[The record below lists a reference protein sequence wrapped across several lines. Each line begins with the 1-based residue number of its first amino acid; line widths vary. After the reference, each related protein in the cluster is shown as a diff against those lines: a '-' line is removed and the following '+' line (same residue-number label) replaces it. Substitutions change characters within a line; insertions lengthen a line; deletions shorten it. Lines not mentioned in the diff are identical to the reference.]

1 MPSEGAARSGPRK
14 TIAVRGARVHNLKN
28 VSLEIPR
35 DSLVVVTGLSGSG
48 KSSLA
53 FDTIYAEGQRR
64 YMESLS
70 SYAKRFV
77 AQVAKPDV
85 DFVFG
90 LSPVI
95 SIEQKTVGANP
106 RSTVG
111 TMTDIASYLNLL
123 YATIAEARCPRTGE
137 SVPSRSS
144 SQILEGIL
152 SLPEGTEIELRA
164 PAFRVYGEE
173 LDFVFTEL
181 RKKGCRRLIVDGK
194 PVDISEQIA
203 LDESRVRNM
212 DAIVDRFV
220 VSRKH
225 EKAIKAGIA
234 GALLVGDGL
243 MQVHVILPKG
253 TGVHTRPLWA
263 DRFYGALCS
272 RTHHFIYGEIGPS
285 YFVFN
290 DPESACRTC
299 GGLGVDKLIHPEL
312 LIPDPQ
318 RSIRNGCFVQEAF
331 KYNPETWDGQL
342 MYSLGLAMGF
352 SLDTPWEKLPETAR
366 KAILYGTGPKKIT
379 VVTPPD
385 AKEKREDRD
394 GKQVGFGGI
403 APRIERS
410 YRAYRQRG
418 EANSY
423 MEDWLDRVMVERTC
437 PDCNGSRLRSTRMLF
452 TIAGKNIHEIG
463 QLNFDELLAFLRTVK
478 PSGRGADAGRHVLNE
493 IRGRVELLLGIGLD
507 YLNFNRRSGTLSG
520 GESQRIRLSTQIGSG
535 LMGMLYVLDEPSI
548 GLHPKDNMKMI
559 ATIESLRDIGNTV
572 IVVEHDEAT
581 IRAADH
587 VVEMGPG
594 PGIHGGTV
602 VVQGKLRDVLAS
614 KESPTGQFLS
624 GKRTIGR
631 PSNPR
636 KGNGSALVVRGA
648 SENNLKSIDVKFP
661 LGMLVA
667 VTGASGSGKSTLVN
681 DILYKALWKKLV
693 DTRTLPG
700 KHSGVDG
707 LNEVQRVVNIDQT
720 PIGRNSRSNPATYI
734 GFYDAIRDLFT
745 EAPLSVERDYK
756 PGRFSFNVKG
766 GRCEECQGEGV
777 ITTQLYFMPDVEVTC
792 GACKGARF
800 NSETLEVTLRGKTID
815 DILNMSIEE
824 GLTFFA
830 SEPAIGKK
838 IEVLNDLGLGYLTL
852 GQSATTLSGGE
863 AQRVKIAAELSKL
876 QRGKHTV
883 YILDEPT
890 TGLHLADVERLLDSL
905 NRLVDAGH
913 TVLLIEHHLD
923 VIKTADH
930 IIDLGPEGG
939 HAGGEVL
946 VTGSPEDVAA
956 CARSYTGRF
965 LKEVLKRTPV
975 FERLHREPEKIPEP
989 PRRKP
994 DTRPKKEPV
1003 RAAAPAPVV
1012 QRARP
1017 AARTASSVPPQTFKG
1032 AITLAG
1038 TRAIITLPFDPN
1050 KVWGQRARHH
1060 ASGTIDGH
1068 PYRGLLEPA
1077 GVGFF
1082 LALGPAW
1089 RRQNE
1094 LDAGVTVEVV
1104 LSPDG
1109 LQVADLS
1116 ADVSQALES
1125 EPAARSRF
1133 ESFPTGQRR
1142 NIIRWIESAKRPETR
1157 ASRIKRAIRFLKN
1170 SPAR

>member
-1 MPSEGAARSGPRK
+1 MPSDATVRSGPRT

-123 YATIAEARCPRTGE
+123 YATIAEPHCPRTGE
-137 SVPSRSS
+137 LAPGRSS

-152 SLPEGTEIELRA
+152 SIPEGAEIELRA
-164 PAFRVYGEE
+164 PVFKVYGEE

-194 PVDISEQIA
+194 PLDISEEVA

-212 DAIVDRFV
+212 DAVVDRFV

-234 GALLVGDGL
+234 SALLVGDGL
-243 MQVHVILPKG
+243 MQVQIVKG
-253 TGVHTRPLWA
+253 ASKAEA
-263 DRFYGALCS
+263 DRFYASLCS
-272 RTHHFIYGEIGPS
+272 RTHHLIYGDIGPS

-299 GGLGVDKLIHPEL
+299 GGLGVDKLTHPEL
-312 LIPDPQ
+312 LVPDPQ
-318 RSIRNGCFVQEAF
+318 RSIRNGCFVHEAF
-331 KYNPETWDGQL
+331 KYNPDTWDGQM

-352 SLDTPWEKLPETAR
+352 DLDTPWEKLSKAAR
-366 KAILYGTGPKKIT
+366 NAILYGTDQKKIT
-379 VVTPPD
+379 IVTPPD
-385 AKEKREDRD
+385 AKEKRDDRD
-394 GKQVGFGGI
+394 GKEVGFGGI
-403 APRIERS
+403 ARRIERS
-410 YRAYRQRG
+410 YRWYRQRG
-418 EANSY
+418 EANSR
-423 MEDWLDRVMVERTC
+423 MEDWLDKVMVERTC
-437 PDCNGSRLRSTRMLF
+437 PDCNGSRLRATRLLF
-452 TIAGKNIHEIG
+452 TISGKSIYDVG

-478 PSGRGADAGRHVLNE
+478 PAGRGADAGRHILNE

-548 GLHPKDNMKMI
+548 GLHPKDNVKMI
-559 ATIESLRDIGNTV
+559 ATLESLRDIGNTV

-587 VVEMGPG
+587 IVEMGPG
-594 PGIHGGTV
+594 PGIHGGRV
-602 VVQGKLRDVLAS
+602 VVQGKLRDVLAA

-624 GKRTIGR
+624 GRRTIGR
-631 PSNPR
+631 PSNR
-636 KGNGSALVVRGA
+636 RTGNGVALIVRGA
-648 SENNLKSIDVKFP
+648 SENNLKLIDVKFP

-667 VTGASGSGKSTLVN
+667 ITGASGSGKSTLVN
-681 DILYKALWKKLV
+681 EILYKALWKKLV

-700 KHSGVDG
+700 KHDQVDG
-707 LNEVQRVVNIDQT
+707 MDYVHRVVNIDQT

-745 EAPLSVERDYK
+745 QAPLSLERDYK

-815 DILNMSIEE
+815 DVLNMPVEE
-824 GLTFFA
+824 GMSFFA
-830 SEPAIGKK
+830 ADPVIGKK

-863 AQRVKIAAELSKL
+863 AQRVKIASELSKL

-890 TGLHLADVERLLDSL
+890 TGLHLADVERLLESL

-913 TVLLIEHHLD
+913 SVLLIEHHLD
-923 VIKTADH
+923 VIKTADYV
-930 IIDLGPEGG
+930 IDLGPEGG
-939 HAGGEVL
+939 HAGGEVV
-946 VTGSPEDVAA
+946 VTGAPEDVAA
-956 CARSYTGRF
+956 CTKSHTGRF
-965 LKEVLKRTPV
+965 LKEVLRRTPIV
-975 FERLHREPEKIPEP
+975 ARQERRLEAPLDAPKTVVPK
-989 PRRKP
+989 KP
-994 DTRPKKEPV
+994 SVRPKKERGKATASKPAANPV
-1003 RAAAPAPVV
+1003 RAA
-1012 QRARP
+1012 
-1017 AARTASSVPPQTFKG
+1017 SPPPSTPSQTFK
-1032 AITLAG
+1032 AVITLSG

-1050 KVWGQRARHH
+1050 KVWGDRTRHY

-1068 PYRGLLEPA
+1068 RFRSMVETA
-1077 GVGFF
+1077 GERFF
-1082 LALGPAW
+1082 ISLGRAW
-1089 RRQNE
+1089 RRDNE
-1094 LDAGVTVEVV
+1094 LDAGAKVEVV
-1104 LSPDG
+1104 LYPDG
-1109 LQVADLS
+1109 LQVGDLS
-1116 ADVSQALES
+1116 PDVIQAMDA
-1125 EPAARSRF
+1125 EPNARTRF
-1133 ESFPTGQRR
+1133 ESLTSGYRK
-1142 NIIRWIESAKRPETR
+1142 NMIRWIESAKRPETR
-1157 ASRIKRAIRFLKN
+1157 STRINRVIRFLSKGQG
-1170 SPAR
+1170 